1 LPLQNW
7 LLEDEGSTFSI
18 HDSISNIEIAI
29 TNLRSIFYKSGLTRE
44 DIESYDLRH
53 IAGHRIQAVRKTI
66 IAIGLLV
73 TMLGILVFFSAFRGF
88 IEYMKS
94 QHMIIQLL
102 SSLTLILIIGTGIA
116 TTVHGLSAYHV
127 LELTVAGRKITKYI
141 RTSREDLIELSHK
154 LIIQQM

>member
-1 LPLQNW
+1 
-7 LLEDEGSTFSI
+7 
-18 HDSISNIEIAI
+18 
-29 TNLRSIFYKSGLTRE
+29 
-44 DIESYDLRH
+44 
-53 IAGHRIQAVRKTI
+53 
-66 IAIGLLV
+66 
-73 TMLGILVFFSAFRGF
+73 
-88 IEYMKS
+88 
-94 QHMIIQLL
+94 MIIQLL